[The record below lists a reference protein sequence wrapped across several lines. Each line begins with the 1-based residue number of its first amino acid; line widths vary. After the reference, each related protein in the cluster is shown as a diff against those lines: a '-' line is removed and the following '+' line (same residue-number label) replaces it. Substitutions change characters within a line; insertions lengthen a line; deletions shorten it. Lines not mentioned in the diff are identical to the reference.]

1 MKLWSGRFGKDTNA
15 LVNELNASIAF
26 DQRLYREDITGSMAH
41 AAMLAGQGII
51 SQADADAIQAGLQ
64 AILEDV
70 EAGKIAFTADNEDI
84 HMNVEALLTARIGDA
99 GKRLHTARSRND
111 QVALDFR
118 MYVREQIPV
127 IVGQLLDLETV
138 LCRQAKQYQTAVM
151 PGYTHLQR
159 AQPISFAQH
168 LLAYAS
174 MFSRDV
180 TRLEDCAARLNE
192 CPLGSGA
199 LAGTTYPIDRFM
211 TAQALGFAGPMSNSL
226 DGVSDRDYALEL
238 LSALGSG
245 ALAGTTYPIDRFM
258 TAQALGFAGPMS
270 NSLDGVSDRD
280 YALELLSALSI
291 LMMHLSRF
299 SEEIILWCSWEFK
312 FIELDDGYAT
322 GSSIMP
328 QKKNPDVAELV
339 RGKTGRVYG
348 DLMGLLTVMKGLPLA
363 YNKDMQ
369 EDKEPVF
376 DAVDTVE
383 MCLPVFAAMLDTM
396 TVHTGNMR
404 KGLPLAYNKDMQ
416 EDKEPVFDAV
426 DTVEMCLPVFAAM
439 LDTMTVHTGNMRAAA
454 GKGFINAT
462 DCADYLTKKGMPFRD
477 AYTVTGKLVAACT
490 AQGKTLEELSLEELK
505 AASDLF
511 DEDVYEAINLENC
524 MALRGS
530 YGGPAV
536 SETTRQIQA
545 VEQFIK
551 DHTK

>member
-1 MKLWSGRFGKDTNA
+1 MKLWGGRFQKETDN
-15 LVNELNASIAF
+15 LVNELNASISF
-26 DQRLYREDITGSMAH
+26 DQRLYKEDITGSMAH
-41 AAMLAGQGII
+41 AKMLGACGII
-51 SQADADAIQAGLQ
+51 SMEDVAAILEGLQ
-64 AILEDV
+64 SILEDV
-70 EAGKIAFTADNEDI
+70 EAGKVEFTADNEDI

-118 MYVREQIPV
+118 MYVREQIPT
-127 IVGQLLDLETV
+127 IVGQLLELEAV

-168 LLAYAS
+168 LMAYAS
-174 MFSRDV
+174 MFARDV
-180 TRLEDCAARLNE
+180 TRLEDCAKRLNE

-199 LAGTTYPIDRFM
+199 LAGTTYPIDRWQ
-211 TAQALGFAGPMSNSL
+211 TAKALDFDAPMSNSL

-238 LSALGSG
+238 
-245 ALAGTTYPIDRFM
+245 M
-258 TAQALGFAGPMS
+258 
-270 NSLDGVSDRD
+270 
-280 YALELLSALSI
+280 SALSI

-299 SEEIILWCSWEFK
+299 SEEVILWCSWEFK
-312 FIELDDGYAT
+312 FIELDDAYAT

-348 DLMGLLTVMKGLPLA
+348 DLMSLLTVMKGLPLA

-376 DAVDTVE
+376 DAIDTVE
-383 MCLPVFAAMLDTM
+383 MCLPVFAAMIDTM
-396 TVHTGNMR
+396 KVLPDNMR
-404 KGLPLAYNKDMQ
+404 K
-416 EDKEPVFDAV
+416 
-426 DTVEMCLPVFAAM
+426 
-439 LDTMTVHTGNMRAAA
+439 AA

-477 AYTVTGKLVAACT
+477 AYTVTGRLVASCT
-490 AQGKTLEELSLEELK
+490 AQGKTLEELTLDELK
-505 AASDLF
+505 AVSDLF
-511 DEDVYEAINLENC
+511 DQDVYEAINLENC
-524 MALRGS
+524 MALRSS

-536 SETTRQIQA
+536 SETTRQIEA
-545 VEQFIK
+545 IEAFAAARK
-551 DHTK
+551 

>member
-1 MKLWSGRFGKDTNA
+1 MKLWSGRFGKDTDA
-15 LVNELNASIAF
+15 LVNDFNASIQF
-26 DQRLYREDITGSMAH
+26 DQRLYKEDITGSMAH
-41 AAMLAGQGII
+41 AKMLGATGII
-51 SQADADAIQAGLQ
+51 SAADAEAIVAGLQ
-64 AILEDV
+64 SILADI
-70 EAGKIAFTADNEDI
+70 EAGKVEFTADNEDI
-84 HMNVEALLTARIGDA
+84 HMNVEALLTQRIGDA
-99 GKRLHTARSRND
+99 GKRLHTGRSRND

-127 IVGQLLDLETV
+127 IVEQLLELETV
-138 LCRQAKQYQTAVM
+138 LCRQAKKYQTAVM

-168 LLAYAS
+168 LMAYAAQL
-174 MFSRDV
+174 SRDV
-180 TRLEDCAARLNE
+180 TRLEDCRERLNL

-211 TAQALGFAGPMSNSL
+211 TARDLGFASPMGNSL
-226 DGVSDRDYALEL
+226 DGVSDRDYALE
-238 LSALGSG
+238 
-245 ALAGTTYPIDRFM
+245 F
-258 TAQALGFAGPMS
+258 
-270 NSLDGVSDRD
+270 
-280 YALELLSALSI
+280 LSALSI

-299 SEEIILWCSWEFK
+299 SEEVILWCSWEFK
-312 FIELDDGYAT
+312 FIELDDAYAT

-348 DLMGLLTVMKGLPLA
+348 DLMSLLTAMKGLPLA

-396 TVHTGNMR
+396 TVRTDNMR
-404 KGLPLAYNKDMQ
+404 K
-416 EDKEPVFDAV
+416 
-426 DTVEMCLPVFAAM
+426 
-439 LDTMTVHTGNMRAAA
+439 AA
-454 GKGFINAT
+454 GHGFINAT

-477 AYTVTGKLVAACT
+477 AYTVTGHLVAQCT
-490 AQGKTLEELSLEELK
+490 AAGKTLEELTLPELK

-511 DEDVYEAINLENC
+511 EEDVYDALNLENC
-524 MALRGS
+524 MALRAS

-536 SETTRQIQA
+536 AETTRQIAEMEAFIQA
-545 VEQFIK
+545 
-551 DHTK
+551 HTK

>member
-1 MKLWSGRFGKDTNA
+1 MKLWSGRFGKETDA
-15 LVNELNASIAF
+15 LVNDFNASIQF
-26 DQRLYREDITGSMAH
+26 DQRLYKEDITGSLAH
-41 AAMLAGQGII
+41 AKMLGDCGII
-51 SQADADAIQAGLQ
+51 SQEDVTAITEGLKG
-64 AILEDV
+64 ILADV
-70 EAGKIAFTADNEDI
+70 EAGKVEFTADNEDI

-127 IVGQLLDLETV
+127 IVDQLLELETV
-138 LCRQAKQYQTAVM
+138 LCKQAKQYQTAVM

-168 LLAYAS
+168 LMAYAN
-174 MFSRDV
+174 MFARDI
-180 TRLEDCAARLNE
+180 TRLEDCKKRLNE

-199 LAGTTYPIDRFM
+199 LAGTTYPIDRWE
-211 TAQALGFAGPMSNSL
+211 TAKDLGFDAPMSNSL

-238 LSALGSG
+238 
-245 ALAGTTYPIDRFM
+245 M
-258 TAQALGFAGPMS
+258 
-270 NSLDGVSDRD
+270 
-280 YALELLSALSI
+280 SALSI

-299 SEEIILWCSWEFK
+299 SEEVILWCSWEFK
-312 FIELDDGYAT
+312 FIELDDAYAT

-348 DLMGLLTVMKGLPLA
+348 DLMSLLTAMKGLPLA

-376 DAVDTVE
+376 DAIDTVE
-383 MCLPVFAAMLDTM
+383 MCVPVFAAMLDTM
-396 TVHTGNMR
+396 TVRTDNMR
-404 KGLPLAYNKDMQ
+404 K
-416 EDKEPVFDAV
+416 
-426 DTVEMCLPVFAAM
+426 
-439 LDTMTVHTGNMRAAA
+439 AA

-477 AYTVTGKLVAACT
+477 AYTVTGHLVAACT
-490 AQGKTLEELSLEELK
+490 AQGKTLEELTLEELK
-505 AASDLF
+505 AVSDLF
-511 DEDVYEAINLENC
+511 EEDVYDAINLENC
-524 MALRGS
+524 MALRNS

-536 SETTRQIQA
+536 SETTRQIGA
-545 VEQFIK
+545 IEAFVK
-551 DHTK
+551 AHTK

>member
-1 MKLWSGRFGKDTNA
+1 MKLWSGRFGKDTDA
-15 LVNELNASIAF
+15 LVNDFNASIQF
-26 DQRLYREDITGSMAH
+26 DQRLYKEDITGSMAH
-41 AAMLAGQGII
+41 AKMLGACGII
-51 SQADADAIQAGLQ
+51 SMKDVA
-64 AILEDV
+64 AILEGLQSILADV
-70 EAGKIAFTADNEDI
+70 EAGKVTFTADNEDI

-127 IVGQLLDLETV
+127 IVGQLLELETV
-138 LCRQAKQYQTAVM
+138 LCKQAKQYQTAVM

-168 LLAYAS
+168 LMAYAN
-174 MFSRDV
+174 MFARDV
-180 TRLEDCAARLNE
+180 TRLEDCAKRLNE

-199 LAGTTYPIDRFM
+199 LAGTTYPIDRWQ
-211 TAQALGFAGPMSNSL
+211 TAKALDFDAPMSNSL

-238 LSALGSG
+238 
-245 ALAGTTYPIDRFM
+245 M
-258 TAQALGFAGPMS
+258 
-270 NSLDGVSDRD
+270 
-280 YALELLSALSI
+280 SALSI

-299 SEEIILWCSWEFK
+299 SEEVILWCSWEFK
-312 FIELDDGYAT
+312 FIELDDAYAT

-348 DLMGLLTVMKGLPLA
+348 DLMSLLTTMKGLPLA

-376 DAVDTVE
+376 DAIDTVE
-383 MCLPVFAAMLDTM
+383 MCLPVFAAMIGTM
-396 TVHTGNMR
+396 TVRTDNMR
-404 KGLPLAYNKDMQ
+404 K
-416 EDKEPVFDAV
+416 
-426 DTVEMCLPVFAAM
+426 
-439 LDTMTVHTGNMRAAA
+439 AA

-477 AYTVTGKLVAACT
+477 AYTVTGRLVAACT
-490 AQGKTLEELSLEELK
+490 AQGKTLEELTLEELK
-505 AASDLF
+505 AVSDLF
-511 DEDVYEAINLENC
+511 AEDVYEAINLENC
-524 MALRGS
+524 MALRAS

-536 SETTRQIQA
+536 SETTRQIGA
-545 VEQFIK
+545 IEDFVK
-551 DHTK
+551 AHTK